1 MEAYM
6 VQICE
11 LVEIPA
17 TPTLSIRL
25 ITRAEDLPQLIG
37 QTYEAIMEY
46 MNTQGEAIA
55 GEPFVIYH
63 NLDMQN
69 LDVELGIPVS
79 HSLPPHGEI
88 QPSSLPAGPAAQTVY
103 TGPYEAMEPVYDELS
118 KFISDTGH
126 EPTGIAIEYYL
137 TGPET
142 PPDKHRTRI
151 VFPLKK

>member
-1 MEAYM
+1 M
-6 VQICE
+6 VQKCE

-25 ITRAEDLPQLIG
+25 ITRAEDLPPLIG
-37 QTYEAIMEY
+37 QSYGTIMQY
-46 MNTQGEAIA
+46 MNTLGEAMA

-79 HSLPPHGEI
+79 RSLPPQGDI
-88 QPSSLPAGPAAQTVY
+88 QPSSLPAGPAAHTVY
-103 TGPYEAMEPVYDELS
+103 TGPYETMEPAYGELS
-118 KFISDTGH
+118 KFISDIGR